1 MPSAT
6 INWAQTYEQARL
18 RDVSRVAPVLQAGDH
33 QVDQLVRLAADLF
46 DVPVALVSRVDEG
59 DVAFAVAHGI
69 EEAQAPRDATFCA
82 RTIECADT
90 MIVEDAHEDGRFADS
105 PMVTGPP
112 YIGFYAGAVL
122 RGPNGYPFG
131 TLCLIDYAPRQFRE
145 RDVRQLLRIARVVEA
160 QIVAGSQPE
169 QSSPSSERNLIRDA
183 ETGLLKRRFFEVRLD
198 NLLAGETH
206 PQVSVVSVH
215 LENLAELRAAF
226 DADHI
231 QGIIAG
237 LAKRLIAGLP
247 AQVTGARWDT
257 AEYVFMAPST
267 VPGCSPRELAQTVA
281 HLLDEPTTGA
291 GARLRVHASVGTAH
305 SPEGGARAAT
315 LIDLARSAG
324 RQHADERQGNVTI
337 AAGSSQAGIQRRLAL
352 TQRFHAALEEGRIV
366 AWFQPQVELA
376 SGRVCGAEAL
386 ARWRDPELG
395 DVDPEHFVA
404 LAESMGSVADLG
416 ATMLDHVCLALA
428 AWQGG
433 SAGDLPIALNA
444 TAGEVAD
451 ASWVGRVEAAL
462 DRYSIA
468 GEQLRIEIT
477 ESALVADVEAARSH
491 MERLAARGVRFG
503 VDDFGSG
510 YSSLQHLRNLPLH
523 ELKIDRAL
531 VAALPQDANAAAIVR
546 AIVAMG
552 QALQLAVV
560 AEGVETAEQA
570 ELLRETGCTAAQGFY
585 YALPTQPD
593 DFVSRVAALR

>member
-1 MPSAT
+1 MSSAT
-6 INWAQTYEQARL
+6 INWARTYEQARL
-18 RDVSRVAPVLQAGDH
+18 REVERVAPILQDGDH

-59 DVAFAVAHGI
+59 DVAFAVAYGI
-69 EEAQAPRDATFCA
+69 EESQAPRDATFCA

-90 MIVEDAHEDGRFADS
+90 MIVEDVHEDSHFAGS
-105 PMVTGPP
+105 PMVIGPP

-131 TLCLIDYAPRQFRE
+131 TLCLIDYAPRQFRD

-160 QIVAGSQPE
+160 QIVAASQPE
-169 QSSPSSERNLIRDA
+169 QSSQASERNLIRDA
-183 ETGLLKRRFFEVRLD
+183 ETGLLKRRFFEVRLA
-198 NLLAGETH
+198 NLLAGDSD

-215 LENLAELRAAF
+215 LENLAELRAGF

-231 QGIIAG
+231 QRIIAG

-257 AEYVFMAPST
+257 AEYLFMAPST
-267 VPGCSPRELAQTVA
+267 VPGCSPRKLAQTIA
-281 HLLDEPTTGA
+281 HLLDGPTTGA
-291 GARLRVHASVGTAH
+291 RLRLHASIGTAH
-305 SPEGGARAAT
+305 SPEGGTRAAT

-324 RQHADERQGNVTI
+324 RQHAGERNGNVTI

-352 TQRFHAALEEGRIV
+352 TQRFHAALEEGRIA

-376 SGRVCGAEAL
+376 SGRIRGAEAL

-416 ATMLDHVCLALA
+416 ATMLEQVCLALA
-428 AWQGG
+428 AWRGG
-433 SAGDLPIALNA
+433 GAGDLPIALNA

-451 ASWVGRVEAAL
+451 AAWVGRVEVAL
-462 DRYSIA
+462 DRYRIA
-468 GEQLRIEIT
+468 GERLRIEMT

-491 MERLAARGVRFG
+491 MEQLAARGVRFAI
-503 VDDFGSG
+503 DDFGSG
-510 YSSLQHLRNLPLH
+510 YSSLQHLRSLPVH

-531 VAALPQDANAAAIVR
+531 VAALPRDANAAAIVR

-570 ELLRETGCTAAQGFY
+570 DLLRQTGCTSAQGFY
-585 YALPTQPD
+585 YALPTQAEH
-593 DFVSRVAALR
+593 FLSQVAALR